1 MRKGRIL
8 PRVSDG
14 AWPCQHLDFRLLSSR
29 VIGAY
34 FLLCFFFL
42 SICSFSFLAASS
54 LSCGT
59 WDLHCVMWDFS
70 LQRTESLV
78 VGCQLGSC
86 GLWAQLC
93 ACVILVP
100 QAGIKPES
108 PMLQGGFLTTG
119 PGKS

>member
-1 MRKGRIL
+1 M
-8 PRVSDG
+8 
-14 AWPCQHLDFRLLSSR
+14 
-29 VIGAY
+29 
-34 FLLCFFFL
+34 FFFFCPFVL
-42 SICSFSFLAASS
+42 FLFLAASS